1 MRYDVLIVSNE
12 QKQFKD
18 FKRYASKIMKNVNI
32 TLSFECDNIYDA
44 MEYTDLLVI
53 DINVHNYFNPLE
65 DYLGRNIHT
74 IFLVDDDLCLEK
86 YSII

>member
-32 TLSFECDNIYDA
+32 TLSLLSVIISMMPWNTRIY
-44 MEYTDLLVI
+44 
-53 DINVHNYFNPLE
+53 
-65 DYLGRNIHT
+65 
-74 IFLVDDDLCLEK
+74 
-86 YSII
+86 